1 MEAGPA
7 RLYNNHMLRNLRA
20 LLASACLLAGT
31 MTAQTSSNRFV
42 IVLVG
47 PTGSGKTTQSE
58 FIKREFGI
66 PTVTIEDLIK
76 ENPAALE
83 KYQTPGIDPGTPQT
97 SPAMNELVR
106 ARLSKMDL
114 KKGVVLD
121 GYPATKD
128 QADHLA
134 ALVKEMGL
142 LPPVVIQLD
151 VPDDMVRARLEKR
164 KSAEDTP
171 EQIERRL
178 KDYHRE
184 LDLIRDY
191 YPQANIWT
199 IDGTRPIVDVW
210 RTVQVILR
218 DELPRKR

>member
-1 MEAGPA
+1 MC
-7 RLYNNHMLRNLRA
+7 RNHVTF
-20 LLASACLLAGT
+20 LASALLLAGAVA
-31 MTAQTSSNRFV
+31 AQTSDDRFV
-42 IVLVG
+42 IVLIG

-66 PTVTIEDLIK
+66 STIGVDDLIR
-76 ENPAALE
+76 ENPSALE
-83 KYQTPGIDPGTPQT
+83 KYRTAGIDPGPPQT
-97 SPAMNELVR
+97 SPALNELVR

-121 GYPATKD
+121 GYPATND

-134 ALVKEMGL
+134 TLVRELGL
-142 LPPVVIQLD
+142 PSPVVIQID
-151 VPDDMVRARLEKR
+151 VPDKVVRERLRKR
-164 KSAEDTP
+164 KGPEDTP

-184 LDLIRDY
+184 LDTIRDY
-191 YPQANIWT
+191 YPRANIWT
-199 IDGTRPIVDVW
+199 IDGTRSIVDVS
-210 RTVQVILR
+210 RTIQVILR

>member
-1 MEAGPA
+1 M
-7 RLYNNHMLRNLRA
+7 RRNHVTF
-20 LLASACLLAGT
+20 LASALLVAGAVA
-31 MTAQTSSNRFV
+31 AQTSDDRFV
-42 IVLVG
+42 IVLIG

-66 PTVTIEDLIK
+66 STIGVDDLIR
-76 ENPAALE
+76 ENPSALE
-83 KYQTPGIDPGTPQT
+83 KYRTAGIDPGPPQT
-97 SPAMNELVR
+97 SPALNELVR

-134 ALVKEMGL
+134 TLVRELGL
-142 LPPVVIQLD
+142 PSPVVIQID
-151 VPDDMVRARLEKR
+151 VPDKVVRERLRKR
-164 KSAEDTP
+164 KGPEDTP

-184 LDLIRDY
+184 LDTIRDY
-191 YPQANIWT
+191 YPRANIWT
-199 IDGTRPIVDVW
+199 IDGTRSIVDVS
-210 RTVQVILR
+210 RTIQVILR

>member
-1 MEAGPA
+1 M
-7 RLYNNHMLRNLRA
+7 RRNHVTF
-20 LLASACLLAGT
+20 LASALLLAGAVA
-31 MTAQTSSNRFV
+31 AQTSDDRFV
-42 IVLVG
+42 IVLIG

-66 PTVTIEDLIK
+66 STIGVDDLIR
-76 ENPAALE
+76 ENPSALE
-83 KYQTPGIDPGTPQT
+83 KYRTAGIDPGPPQT
-97 SPAMNELVR
+97 SPALNELVR

-134 ALVKEMGL
+134 TLVRELGL
-142 LPPVVIQLD
+142 PSPVVIQID
-151 VPDDMVRARLEKR
+151 VPDKVVRERLRRR
-164 KSAEDTP
+164 KGPEDTP

-184 LDLIRDY
+184 LDTIRDY
-191 YPQANIWT
+191 YPRANIWT
-199 IDGTRPIVDVW
+199 IDGTRSIVDVS
-210 RTVQVILR
+210 RTIQVILR

>member
-1 MEAGPA
+1 M
-7 RLYNNHMLRNLRA
+7 RRNLLTFLVSA
-20 LLASACLLAGT
+20 LLLVCAPA
-31 MTAQTSSNRFV
+31 AQTSDDRFV
-42 IVLVG
+42 IVLIG

-66 PTVTIEDLIK
+66 STVGVDDLIK
-76 ENPAALE
+76 ENPSALE
-83 KYQTPGIDPGTPQT
+83 KYRTAGIDPGPPQT
-97 SPAMNELVR
+97 SPALNELVR

-134 ALVKEMGL
+134 TLVRELGL
-142 LPPVVIQLD
+142 PSPVVIQID
-151 VPDDMVRARLEKR
+151 VPDEVVRERLQKR
-164 KSAEDTP
+164 KDSEDTP

-184 LDLIRDY
+184 LDTIRDY
-191 YPQANIWT
+191 YPRANIWT
-199 IDGTRPIVDVW
+199 IDGTRSPVEVS
-210 RTVQVILR
+210 RTIQVILR

>member
-1 MEAGPA
+1 M
-7 RLYNNHMLRNLRA
+7 RRNQLTF
-20 LLASACLLAGT
+20 LASALLLAGAVA
-31 MTAQTSSNRFV
+31 AQTSDNRFV
-42 IVLVG
+42 IVLIG

-66 PTVTIEDLIK
+66 STIGVDDLIK

-83 KYQTPGIDPGTPQT
+83 KYRTSGIYPGPPQT
-97 SPAMNELVR
+97 SPALNELVR
-106 ARLSKMDL
+106 DRLSKMDL

-134 ALVKEMGL
+134 ALVRELGL
-142 LPPVVIQLD
+142 LSPVVIQID
-151 VPDDMVRARLEKR
+151 VPDEVVRERLRKR
-164 KSAEDTP
+164 KSQEDTP

-184 LDLIRDY
+184 LDMIRDY
-191 YPQANIWT
+191 YPRANIWT
-199 IDGTRPIVDVW
+199 IDGTRPPVDVSQ
-210 RTVQVILR
+210 TIQVILR
-218 DELPRKR
+218 DELPGKR

>member
-1 MEAGPA
+1 M
-7 RLYNNHMLRNLRA
+7 RRNLLPFLVSA
-20 LLASACLLAGT
+20 LLLVGATA
-31 MTAQTSSNRFV
+31 AQTSDDRFV
-42 IVLVG
+42 IVLIG

-58 FIKREFGI
+58 FLKREFGI
-66 PTVTIEDLIK
+66 STIGADDLIK
-76 ENPAALE
+76 ENPSALE
-83 KYQTPGIDPGTPQT
+83 KYRTSGIDPGPPQT
-97 SPAMNELVR
+97 SPALNELVR

-134 ALVKEMGL
+134 TLVRELGL
-142 LPPVVIQLD
+142 PSPVVIQID
-151 VPDDMVRARLEKR
+151 VPDEVVRKRLLKR
-164 KSAEDTP
+164 KGSEDTP

-184 LDLIRDY
+184 LDTIRDY
-191 YPQANIWT
+191 YPRANIWT
-199 IDGTRPIVDVW
+199 IDGTRSPVEVS
-210 RTVQVILR
+210 RTIQVILR

>member
-1 MEAGPA
+1 M
-7 RLYNNHMLRNLRA
+7 RRNQVA
-20 LLASACLLAGT
+20 FLASALLLVGAVG
-31 MTAQTSSNRFV
+31 AQTSDDRFV
-42 IVLVG
+42 IVLIG

-66 PTVTIEDLIK
+66 STISVDDLIK
-76 ENPAALE
+76 ENPSALE
-83 KYQTPGIDPGTPQT
+83 KYRTAGIDPGPPQT
-97 SPAMNELVR
+97 SPALNELVR

-134 ALVKEMGL
+134 TLVREL
-142 LPPVVIQLD
+142 SLPSPVVIQID
-151 VPDDMVRARLEKR
+151 VPDEVVRERLKKR
-164 KSAEDTP
+164 KGPEDTP
-171 EQIERRL
+171 TQIERRL

-184 LDLIRDY
+184 LDTIRDY
-191 YPQANIWT
+191 YPRANIWT
-199 IDGTRPIVDVW
+199 IDGTRSPVEVS
-210 RTVQVILR
+210 RTIQVILR

>member
-1 MEAGPA
+1 M
-7 RLYNNHMLRNLRA
+7 RRNHRT
-20 LLASACLLAGT
+20 LLAAALLLAGAVA
-31 MTAQTSSNRFV
+31 AQTSDNRFV
-42 IVLVG
+42 IVLMG

-66 PTVTIEDLIK
+66 STIGVDDLVK
-76 ENPAALE
+76 ENPSALE
-83 KYQTPGIDPGTPQT
+83 KYRTAGIYPGPPQT
-97 SPAMNELVR
+97 SPALKELVR
-106 ARLSKMDL
+106 DRLSKMDL

-134 ALVKEMGL
+134 NLVRELGL
-142 LPPVVIQLD
+142 LSPVVIQID
-151 VPDDMVRARLEKR
+151 VPDDVVRERLRKR

-184 LDLIRDY
+184 LDMVRDY
-191 YPQANIWT
+191 YPRANIWT
-199 IDGTRPIVDVW
+199 IDGTRSPDDVS
-210 RTVQVILR
+210 RTIQVILR
-218 DELPRKR
+218 DELPSKH

>member
-1 MEAGPA
+1 M
-7 RLYNNHMLRNLRA
+7 RRHLLTSLA
-20 LLASACLLAGT
+20 LALFLAAL
-31 MTAQTSSNRFV
+31 TAQTSDSRFV
-42 IVLVG
+42 IVLIG

-66 PTVTIEDLIK
+66 STIAADDLIK

-83 KYQTPGIDPGTPQT
+83 KYQTAGIYPGPPQT
-97 SPAMNELVR
+97 SPALNDLVR

-134 ALVKEMGL
+134 ALVRDL
-142 LPPVVIQLD
+142 ALPSPVVIQID
-151 VPDDMVRARLEKR
+151 VPDAVVKERLQKR
-164 KSAEDTP
+164 KEPEDTP

-184 LDLIRDY
+184 LDMIRDY
-191 YPQANIWT
+191 YPRANIWT
-199 IDGTRPIVDVW
+199 IDGTRPPADVSQ
-210 RTVQVILR
+210 TIQAILK
-218 DELPRKR
+218 DELPRKNR

>member
-1 MEAGPA
+1 MP
-7 RLYNNHMLRNLRA
+7 RNSRA
-20 LLASACLLAGT
+20 LLAGALLLVGT
-31 MTAQTSSNRFV
+31 IAAQTSGNRFV

-47 PTGSGKTTQSE
+47 PAGSGKTTQSE
-58 FIKREFGI
+58 FIRHEFGI
-66 PTVTIEDLIK
+66 PTVSVEDLIK
-76 ENPAALE
+76 QNLAALE
-83 KYQTPGIDPGTPQT
+83 KYRTPGIDPGTPRA
-97 SPAMNELVR
+97 SPAMNALVR

-142 LPPVVIQLD
+142 LPPVVIQID
-151 VPDDMVRARLEKR
+151 VPDDVVRARLEKR
-164 KSAEDTP
+164 KAPEDTP

-184 LDLIRDY
+184 LDMIRDY

-210 RTVQVILR
+210 RTIQVILR